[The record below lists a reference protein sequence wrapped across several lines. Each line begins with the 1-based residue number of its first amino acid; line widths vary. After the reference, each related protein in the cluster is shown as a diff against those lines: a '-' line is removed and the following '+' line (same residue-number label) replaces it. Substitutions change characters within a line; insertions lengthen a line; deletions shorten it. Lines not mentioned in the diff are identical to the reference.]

1 MCGHESKPRGNHVAS
16 RRLVR
21 TCRES
26 LSLGLLVSSQGSH
39 ELQSVGL
46 APVVPQLVVDK
57 HVEVTSQHQPLPVPG
72 GHVEAL
78 VVAAGLTAHH
88 NPDLPK
94 WLKDKCVLSRCCN
107 LYNSLPPALR
117 RPLKQDEE
125 PKLESFKTEL
135 DKWLVTIPDRPRI
148 PSRPKV
154 AESNSILHQKDYK
167 L

>member
-26 LSLGLLVSSQGSH
+26 LSLGLMVSRQGSH

-78 VVAAGLTAHH
+78 VVAAGLTANHGC
-88 NPDLPK
+88 P
-94 WLKDKCVLSRCCN
+94 S
-107 LYNSLPPALR
+107 SLPHHSSATSEGETHSVLVSSVPVLNIAGQLVLP
-117 RPLKQDEE
+117 PLFLSEKQGEE
-125 PKLESFKTEL
+125 
-135 DKWLVTIPDRPRI
+135 
-148 PSRPKV
+148 
-154 AESNSILHQKDYK
+154 HQKGDDRK
-167 L
+167 NKTFSICSKVIVINNITSPIL